1 MGDSHELEKT
11 IVAQAQ
17 ALGPETPSD
26 APGFGANFA
35 DAVVDGAA
43 QTAMELVFEVA
54 MSGLR
59 LTGEVALNACAGLL
73 DGL

>member
-1 MGDSHELEKT
+1 MSDLHELEKT
-11 IVAQAQ
+11 VVTQAQ

-43 QTAMELVFEVA
+43 QTAMELVFEA
-54 MSGLR
+54 ALSGIR
-59 LTGEVALNACAGLL
+59 VTGEIACQACVYLL
-73 DGL
+73 DGI